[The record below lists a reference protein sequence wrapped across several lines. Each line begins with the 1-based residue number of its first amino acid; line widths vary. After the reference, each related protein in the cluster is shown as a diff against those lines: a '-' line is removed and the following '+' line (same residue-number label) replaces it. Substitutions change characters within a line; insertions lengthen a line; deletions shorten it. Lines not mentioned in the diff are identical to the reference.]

1 MGGCSA
7 RHDCAAAGQITPDA
21 PVMGRRQTTASGPGP
36 RCVIAPDSALRPEPA
51 PRRRAA
57 GHQSTLPEP
66 RRHGH
71 VPRARMTNRP
81 MSRNGCRTG
90 PTRRCRDGAD
100 IRAHFRLWQLGAT
113 SWTGIFGTG
122 EAQTTTQRISS
133 PLNGQI
139 SANEGE
145 LRTASTV
152 ASSQQVPRVIVASA
166 VLALG
171 PGW

>member
-1 MGGCSA
+1 
-7 RHDCAAAGQITPDA
+7 
-21 PVMGRRQTTASGPGP
+21 
-36 RCVIAPDSALRPEPA
+36 
-51 PRRRAA
+51 
-57 GHQSTLPEP
+57 
-66 RRHGH
+66 
-71 VPRARMTNRP
+71 

-100 IRAHFRLWQLGAT
+100 IRAHFRLWQSGAT

-145 LRTASTV
+145 SKTASTV
-152 ASSQQVPRVIVASA
+152 ASSQQVRRVIVASA